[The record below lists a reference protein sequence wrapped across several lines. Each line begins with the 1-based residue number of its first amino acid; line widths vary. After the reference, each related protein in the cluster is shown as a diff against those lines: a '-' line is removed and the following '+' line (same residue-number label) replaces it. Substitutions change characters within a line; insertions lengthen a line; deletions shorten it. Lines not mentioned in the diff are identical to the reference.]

1 MKRAFSLVELM
12 IVVAI
17 LGILA
22 AIALP
27 TFQGHVSE
35 AKQAAARENLHILRA
50 AIEFYA
56 AQHNGLPPGY
66 LNGEVADDAIFII
79 QMIYFT
85 NESGQLSGVAYK
97 TDTHPLGQYLNAI
110 PKNPFNENSTVKLL
124 EDAESFPEFPT
135 GAFGWIYKPATKTI
149 KLDWPGTDTE
159 GVPYFDY

>member
-56 AQHNGLPPGY
+56 AQHKGLPPGY
-66 LNGEVADDAIFII
+66 LNGEVAAENDAIFII
-79 QMIYFT
+79 QIVYFT
-85 NESGQLSGVAYK
+85 NESGQGSSVRTETY
-97 TDTHPLGQYLNAI
+97 PLGQYLNAI
-110 PKNPFNENSTVKLL
+110 PKNPFNENSSVKLL
-124 EDAESFPEFPT
+124 EDAESFPESPT

-159 GVPYFDY
+159 GAPYFDY